1 MRFLFI
7 CGSVEVGRDGVGDYT
22 RRLSLEL
29 VSQGHLVRIIGIN
42 DTVTT
47 SVSEKLQASGS
58 QEIEVWRFPSSSTWI
73 DRVCKLERQLNEF
86 QPDWISL
93 QYVPYSFH
101 KKGIP
106 YYFVK
111 SLTCL
116 NKKWHWHIMFHETWL
131 GLSSLSPLKHKI
143 VGYFQRMVAK
153 WMIKT
158 LRPEKITTSNRLYQI
173 VLENATI
180 RASILP
186 LFSNIPLAKQSS
198 DFEQEILQKLDLDHA
213 NLQGYIILGIFGS
226 LHKGFDFVKVITEE
240 LEKAEAQNKQ
250 LLFLSFGRMG
260 NRDEFERLEKIFQE
274 KVSFKVLGELPEVQV
289 SATLN
294 ILDLAI
300 SCTPFEHIGKSG
312 VYAALRLHNVKV
324 LLPFADK
331 IPELEGEIIKYNDY
345 LHSRPSHKWA
355 VDYLAS
361 KFVKFLKNINND

>member
-47 SVSEKLQASGS
+47 SVSENLQASGS
-58 QEIEVWRFPSSSTWI
+58 QEIEVWRFPLSSTWV

-106 YYFVK
+106 YHFVK
-111 SLTCL
+111 SLSCL

-131 GLSSLSPLKHKI
+131 GLSSLSPIKHKF

-153 WMIKT
+153 RMIQV
-158 LRPEKITTSNRLYQI
+158 LEPERVSTSNRLYQI
-173 VLENATI
+173 VLENANILAT
-180 RASILP
+180 ILP
-186 LFSNIPLAKQSS
+186 LFSNIPLANMPPEYKAN
-198 DFEQEILQKLDLDHA
+198 IIQKLALVHSNLDD
-213 NLQGYIILGIFGS
+213 YIILGIFGS
-226 LHKGFDFVKVITEE
+226 LHSEYDFEKVISAE
-240 LEKAEAQNKQ
+240 LDKAQRNNKK
-250 LLFLSFGRMG
+250 LIFLSFGRMG
-260 NRDEFERLEKIFQE
+260 NTEEFDRLQQLFSNTVQ
-274 KVSFKVLGELPEVQV
+274 FNTFGELPESEV
-289 SATLN
+289 SYTMQILN
-294 ILDLAI
+294 EAV

-324 LLPFADK
+324 LLPFSDK
-331 IPELEGEIIKYNDY
+331 IPELEVEIKEYNDY
-345 LHSRPSHKWA
+345 LHSRPIGHWA
-355 VDYLAS
+355 VDYLALE
-361 KFVKFLKNINND
+361 FVNFLKK